1 MNCKFCN
8 AELPE
13 EMTCC
18 PVCGKENLE
27 EAVVDEA
34 AEEIV
39 EAAEEGMTTEE
50 TAEEAVTSEETAEE
64 AVSSEETE
72 EAVAE
77 EAPKQKPKLW
87 LVILAI
93 IGAVALLGVLVGAVL
108 YGVGAF
114 DKTESYTVSDEKA
127 VSARETVVA
136 TLGDE
141 KLTNSALQV
150 YYWQAANDLY
160 NSYGYYLDA
169 SVLDFSKPFDEQIYD
184 EELNMTWQ
192 QFFLE
197 GALTTWSRYAAL
209 CMQGGEEGYT
219 LPADAQAY
227 LDEIP
232 AQLDEMAIS
241 YGYEDADQMLTTDM
255 SIACDRNGYMEYLR
269 TNFYAGQYL
278 DSKYD
283 SLIPT
288 MAEIEAYYA
297 ENEATLSEEGIAD
310 DGSVSVDVRH
320 ILFCPQGG
328 TEDAEGNITYSDAEW
343 EACRVKAQDLLDQW
357 KAGET
362 TEESFAQLAMEY
374 TEDPG
379 SMSTGGLYTDVVVG
393 QMVEPFENWCFDES
407 RKTGDNGLVQT
418 SYGYHIMYF
427 VDSEEIWI
435 ANVRDNIIY
444 ERSLAIVD
452 EAAAKWTP
460 NVKYNKIAMGAIS
473 TETAE

>member
-13 EMTCC
+13 GVTCC
-18 PVCGKENLE
+18 PACGRENLE
-27 EAVVDEA
+27 EAVVDEV
-34 AEEIV
+34 AEEVI
-39 EAAEEGMTTEE
+39 EAAEEVMTTEE
-50 TAEEAVTSEETAEE
+50 TAEEALTT
-64 AVSSEETE
+64 EETE

-77 EAPKQKPKLW
+77 EAPKQKPKAW
-87 LVILAI
+87 LIILAI
-93 IGAVALLGVLVGAVL
+93 IGAVALLAVLAGAVL

-127 VSARETVVA
+127 VNARDTVVA

-150 YYWQAANDLY
+150 YYWQAANDFY

-209 CMQGGEEGYT
+209 CMQGREEGYE

-232 AQLDEMAIS
+232 AQLDEMAMS

-255 SIACDRNGYMEYLR
+255 SMACDRNGYMEYLR

-288 MAEIEAYYA
+288 MAEIETYYA
-297 ENEATLSEEGIAD
+297 ENEAALNEQGIAN

-357 KAGET
+357 KSGEA

-407 RKTGDNGLVQT
+407 RKTGDTGLVQT
-418 SYGYHIMYF
+418 SYGYHLMYF
-427 VDSEEIWI
+427 VESREIWI
-435 ANVRDNIIY
+435 SETREAMIY
-444 ERSLAIVD
+444 ERSLNAVN
-452 EAAAKWTP
+452 EAAANWPAKI
-460 NVKYNKIAMGAIS
+460 YNGKIVLSEIVLQ
-473 TETAE
+473 EAE